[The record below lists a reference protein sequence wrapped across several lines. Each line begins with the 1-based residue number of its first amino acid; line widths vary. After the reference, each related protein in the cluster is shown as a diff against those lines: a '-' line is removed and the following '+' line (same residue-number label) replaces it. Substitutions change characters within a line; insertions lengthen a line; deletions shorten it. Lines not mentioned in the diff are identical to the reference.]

1 MSGQVDLERLAQA
14 ITEFDSAFLITVSAD
29 DRIHTVTVE
38 PTLAGDKIHVD
49 AVGRRTI
56 ANVQAHSAVSLAWSP
71 REPGGY
77 ALMVDGCAAP
87 SGEGLDVV
95 PTKALLHRRA
105 EPGSRA
111 ATTGCLHDCVVFE
124 K

>member
-14 ITEFDSAFLITVSAD
+14 IMEFDSAFLITVSAD
-29 DRIHTVTVE
+29 GRIHTVTVE
-38 PTLAGDKIHVD
+38 PTLTGDRIQVD
-49 AVGRRTI
+49 AVGKRTT
-56 ANVQAHSAVSLAWSP
+56 ANVQTHPAVSLAWSP

-87 SGEGLDVV
+87 SGEGLEVV

-105 EPGSRA
+105 APGSPA
-111 ATTGCLHDCVVFE
+111 AQTGCLHDCIVFE